1 MNTVTY
7 LSRGQYHVCSMQFRW
22 HTMFRS
28 MLSALLV
35 SNVVTIMF
43 YCNKCLLNGLA
54 TDSEIHYLKATYPQV
69 FFIVEH
75 V

>member
-1 MNTVTY
+1 
-7 LSRGQYHVCSMQFRW
+7 
-22 HTMFRS
+22 MFRS
-28 MLSALLV
+28 MLSEAALLV

-69 FFIVEH
+69 FFIVDETA
-75 V
+75 VAMLMVTRIRKVCNPS